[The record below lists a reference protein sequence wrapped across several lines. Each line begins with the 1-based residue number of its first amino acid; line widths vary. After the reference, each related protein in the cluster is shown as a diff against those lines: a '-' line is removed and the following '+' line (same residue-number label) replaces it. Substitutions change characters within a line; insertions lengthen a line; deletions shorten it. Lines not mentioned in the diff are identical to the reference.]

1 MKLNFKQRLFIII
14 TVIFTVSTIG
24 IALFEQSR
32 ERVNKTAALEE
43 KLDVYVGILSVSIRQ
58 QSHLDFIQIDSLVSL
73 MPSNLRVSLI
83 DNKGTVLYDNTI
95 EDINL
100 LGNHAQ
106 RPEIIALKLNN
117 YGTDIR
123 NSVSNNEPY
132 LYYAKTNGTYFIR
145 VALPYNIQTKNFL
158 KPDNT
163 FLYFILLIYLAVL
176 FLINYVIGRF
186 GNSLT
191 QLRNFAVNAQQN
203 SLNYNF
209 GDDELGEIGKKL
221 SENFKQLELTKDVI
235 NTEKERLLQHIHNSK
250 EGICF
255 YTSQNE
261 VEFYNGH
268 FIQYIHLITDSPEGN
283 PNIIFTDSSFAAI
296 QQFINQHDSNFLEY
310 KIKIQGKIIAIR
322 AVRFDNNGFEVILNE
337 ITQQEKTRI
346 LKQEMTGNIAHE
358 LRTPVT
364 GIRGYLET
372 ILNQPLDTEKQR
384 YFIEKA
390 FGQTQLLSELIQD
403 MSLISKIEEAGHT
416 FAMQPIQLYPFLE
429 NLKEDYTLQLS
440 EKQVNFVINIPH
452 NCIIKGNANL
462 LNSIFKNLMDN
473 ALRYGGDNIDIVIRL
488 YEQDDEIYYF
498 SFYDTGKGIENENQ
512 LSRLFERFYRVNEG
526 RTRDM
531 GGSGLGLSIVK
542 NVIQIHGGNIYAKNR
557 KEGGLEFIFQLRK
570 G

>member
-32 ERVNKTAALEE
+32 ERANKTEALEE
-43 KLDVYVGILSVSIRQ
+43 KLDVYVGILNASIHQ
-58 QSHLDFIQIDSLVSL
+58 QSHLDLNQIDSIVSL

-83 DNKGTVLYDNTI
+83 DKNGTVLYDNTI
-95 EDINL
+95 EDVHV

-106 RPEIIALKLNN
+106 RTEIVALKSND

-132 LYYAKTNGTYFIR
+132 LYYAKAIGGYFIR

-163 FLYFILLIYLAVL
+163 FLYFILLIYLTVL
-176 FLINYVIGRF
+176 FLTNYVIGRF

-191 QLRNFAVNAQQN
+191 QLRDFAVNTQQN
-203 SLNYNF
+203 LLDYNF

-221 SENFKQLELTKDVI
+221 SENFKQLEQSKDVI
-235 NTEKERLLQHIHNSK
+235 HRERDRLLQHIHNSK

-283 PNIIFTDSSFAAI
+283 PSIIFTDSSFVAI
-296 QQFINQHDSNFLEY
+296 QQFINQHDNNFLEF
-310 KIKIQGKIIAIR
+310 KINIQGKTIAIR
-322 AVRFDNNGFEVILNE
+322 AVRFENNGFEVILND

-372 ILNQPLDTEKQR
+372 ILNQPLEADKQR

-416 FAMQPIQLYPFLE
+416 FVMQSIQLYSFLE
-429 NLKEDYTLQLS
+429 NLKEEYALQLS
-440 EKQVNFVINIPH
+440 EKQVDLTIDIPN
-452 NCIIKGNANL
+452 NCSIKGNSNL
-462 LNSIFKNLMDN
+462 LNSIFKNLIDN
-473 ALRYGGDNIDIVIRL
+473 ALRYAGDNINIVIRL
-488 YEQDDEIYYF
+488 YEQDAEFYYF

-531 GGSGLGLSIVK
+531 GGSGLGLAIVK
-542 NVIQIHGGNIYAKNR
+542 NAIQIHGGNIYAKNR

-570 G
+570 A